1 MEASRDARHLVRDE
15 NASAVVPVVLTPSK
29 SDEYSSEGGIFRD
42 IEQSREKR
50 LFVASTTI
58 TTVVFVTTTSTK
70 ALTAPSLGGA
80 NVLSCMPAIFT
91 LC

>member
-1 MEASRDARHLVRDE
+1 MEASRDVKSLINGE
-15 NASAVVPVVLTPSK
+15 NAIVLPIELASSK

-42 IEQSREKR
+42 VEQSREKR

-58 TTVVFVTTTSTK
+58 TTVVFVTSTSTK
-70 ALTAPSLGGA
+70 TLTSFGGA
-80 NVLSCMPAIFT
+80 AALSCIPSIFA